1 MYTKLVGLDSN
12 IFIYQFEQHPQF
24 SPKTSAIFGKLAG
37 KKLQAVT
44 SIISLT
50 EALSYPSPEAV
61 LTQIR
66 IGFSVPNLT
75 VLEVNEQI
83 GLEAARI
90 RREYPLRLGDAI
102 QLATAICS
110 KAKAFITNDD
120 KLKKFKELKVVIL
133 SELK

>member
-1 MYTKLVGLDSN
+1 MNIKLVGLDSN

-44 SIISLT
+44 SIISLI
-50 EALSYPSPEAV
+50 EALSYPSPEEV

-66 IGFSVPNLT
+66 IGFTVPNLT
-75 VLEVNEQI
+75 VLEVNDQI

-90 RREYPLRLGDAI
+90 RREYPFRLGDAI

-110 KAKAFITNDD
+110 KTRAFITNDER
-120 KLKKFKELKVVIL
+120 LKKFKEIKVTL
-133 SELK
+133 LNEL